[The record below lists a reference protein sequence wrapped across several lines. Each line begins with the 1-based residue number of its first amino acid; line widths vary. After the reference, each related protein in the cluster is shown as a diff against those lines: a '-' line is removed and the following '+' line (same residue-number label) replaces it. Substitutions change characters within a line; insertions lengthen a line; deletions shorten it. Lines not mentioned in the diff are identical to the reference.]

1 MAITAEKKQNYFAG
15 SEEIQVRLRLLT
27 IDDKYNVRR
36 WMSDPYILQ
45 LTFVVP
51 GPGHI
56 GATPFTA
63 SAADQYLNV
72 LISEP
77 TRTTFAIEANAIHV
91 GNIGLKEYNPSRGT
105 TEIFIEIGE
114 EAFRG
119 KGVGKAAISI
129 LMDYAFFT
137 LGLREVRLEVLEF
150 NDVAI
155 RTYRSLGFERTH
167 RAGWHYDPQGQYWQ
181 VWGMCLTREAWQAKR
196 RSEIHAPHIKTVSL
210 LKI

>member
-1 MAITAEKKQNYFAG
+1 MTVNAEKKQSCFIQAD
-15 SEEIQVRLRLLT
+15 EIEVRLRLLT
-27 IDDKYNVRR
+27 LSDKYNVRK

-51 GPGHI
+51 GPGNM

-63 SAADQYLNV
+63 AAADQYLNV
-72 LISEP
+72 LVSEP
-77 TRTTFAIEANAIHV
+77 TRTTFAIEANGKHV
-91 GNIGLKEYNPSRGT
+91 GNIGLKEYNPARGT

-114 EAFRG
+114 GEFRG
-119 KGVGKAAISI
+119 KGVGKGAISI
-129 LMDYAFFT
+129 LMDYVFFS
-137 LGLREVRLEVLEF
+137 LGLMEVRLEVLEF
-150 NDVAI
+150 NHIAI

-181 VWGMCLTREAWQAKR
+181 VWGMCLTRESWQAKR
-196 RSEIHAPHIKTVSL
+196 RTTLFPPQIKTVSL

>member
-1 MAITAEKKQNYFAG
+1 VTVNAEKKQSCFIQAD
-15 SEEIQVRLRLLT
+15 EIEVRLRLLT
-27 IDDKYNVRR
+27 LSDKYNVRK

-51 GPGHI
+51 GPGNM

-63 SAADQYLNV
+63 AAADQYLNV
-72 LISEP
+72 LVSEP
-77 TRTTFAIEANAIHV
+77 TRTTFAIEANGKHV
-91 GNIGLKEYNPSRGT
+91 GNIGLKEYNPARGT

-114 EAFRG
+114 GEFRG
-119 KGVGKAAISI
+119 KGVGKGAISI
-129 LMDYAFFT
+129 LMDYVFFS
-137 LGLREVRLEVLEF
+137 LGLMEVRLEVLEF
-150 NDVAI
+150 NHIAI

-181 VWGMCLTREAWQAKR
+181 VWGMCLTRESWQAKR
-196 RSEIHAPHIKTVSL
+196 RTTLFPPQIKTVSL